1 MAETKESELR
11 SSGRELLS
19 RRNCGNRYR
28 LVWIAL
34 RVSHAGPGACWLKE
48 RTGSFA
54 KTVDELIFYAHSSG
68 QRHILAFVLFREGWR

>member
-1 MAETKESELR
+1 VDENYSPAR
-11 SSGRELLS
+11 IVAIGIGWFGLL
-19 RRNCGNRYR
+19 CGF
-28 LVWIAL
+28 
-34 RVSHAGPGACWLKE
+34 PTPDQGACWLKE